1 MITLKHVSKVYQ
13 PSRDVKVTA
22 LSDIDL
28 QIDENEDIAIIGKSG
43 SGKSTLMNLITCID
57 TISEGAYTLK
67 GVDVRSRSRAQLAV
81 LRNQHFGFIYQN
93 FNLLNHLSAYE
104 NIELP
109 LIYAQVKKSERAVKV
124 KAIAERVGILERL
137 DHRPSE
143 LSGGEKQRVAIARA
157 LVNDPEIIIADEP
170 TGALDEQTGKQIIAI
185 LKALHEQGK
194 TVIMVTHD
202 MDIAALSKRRI
213 TLADGRIIRDE
224 QGVQA

>member
-109 LIYAQVKKSERAVKV
+109 LIYAQIKKSEREVKV

-137 DHRPSE
+137 DHLPSE

-185 LKALHEQGK
+185 LKALHEPG
-194 TVIMVTHD
+194 
-202 MDIAALSKRRI
+202 
-213 TLADGRIIRDE
+213 
-224 QGVQA
+224 

>member
-13 PSRDVKVTA
+13 PSHDVKVTA

-28 QIDENEDIAIIGKSG
+28 QIDENENIAIIGKSG

-57 TISEGAYTLK
+57 SISEGEYTLK
-67 GVDVRSRSRAQLAV
+67 GVDVRSRSRTQLAV

-93 FNLLNHLSAYE
+93 FNLLNHLNAYE

-109 LIYAQVKKSERAVKV
+109 LIYAQIKKNERDAKV
-124 KAIAERVGILERL
+124 KAIAEKVGILDRL

-185 LKALHEQGK
+185 LKGLHEQGK